1 MAEPVVVGVVA
12 APSVPRALAEQ
23 LARELPA
30 VLSKEFP
37 DVEWRVELADGP
49 RAARSADA
57 RELIEEVWRRML
69 EHDWDLAIG
78 ITDLPLRA
86 GRRPVTAHASATHG
100 VGLVSLP
107 ALGAVG
113 RERRLRAA
121 VLHLIEGLLG
131 ETIGISA
138 DPANAAR
145 MRRMSGRLQEL
156 RSPLGRQRVH
166 ADGTIRFVGAVLRGN
181 LRLLVGMVR
190 ANEPSTVIVRLSG
203 ALVAALGVAALSVIL
218 SDAWRL
224 ADAMTWVR
232 LLVFSIFSIAVTSI
246 TVIAAHDLW
255 ERTQTPLAR
264 ERVIIF
270 NLATAATIVL
280 GVLTLYVALFVIT
293 ALCAGGLIPSR
304 LLEEQ
309 VHHPVGFGDYVQLG
323 WFVASLATLG
333 GALGSV
339 TDSDL
344 EVRDAI
350 YRHRADERTEAGP
363 HA

>member
-1 MAEPVVVGVVA
+1 MAEAVVIGVVA
-12 APSVPRALAEQ
+12 APGVPRGLAEQ
-23 LARELPA
+23 LARELPV
-30 VLSKEFP
+30 VLSEQFP
-37 DVEWRVELADGP
+37 DVEWRVELADGVP
-49 RAARSADA
+49 AAPAADA
-57 RELIEEVWRRML
+57 GELIEEVRRRML

-78 ITDLPLRA
+78 LTDLPLRA
-86 GRRPVTAHASATHG
+86 GRRPVTAHASATYG

-107 ALGAVG
+107 ALGAIA

-121 VLHLIEGLLG
+121 VVHLIEGLLG

-145 MRRMSGRLQEL
+145 LRRMSGRLQEL
-156 RSPLGRQRVH
+156 RNPLGRQRVH

-190 ANEPSTVIVRLSG
+190 ANEPTTVIVRLSG

-224 ADAMTWVR
+224 ADALGWLR
-232 LLVFSIFSIAVTSI
+232 LLLLSIFSVAITSI

-255 ERTQTPLAR
+255 ERARHPLAR

-270 NLATAATIVL
+270 NVATAATIVL
-280 GVLTLYVALFVIT
+280 GVLTLYGALFAIT

-309 VHHPVGFGDYVQLG
+309 VHHPVGVGDYLELA

-350 YRHRADERTEAGP
+350 YRHRADARTEGGSQT
-363 HA
+363 